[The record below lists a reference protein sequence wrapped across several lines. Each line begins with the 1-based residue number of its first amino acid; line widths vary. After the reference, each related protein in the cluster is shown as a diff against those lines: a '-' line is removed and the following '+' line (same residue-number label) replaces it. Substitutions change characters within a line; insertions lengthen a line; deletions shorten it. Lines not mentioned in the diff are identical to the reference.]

1 MKFNEHNQIN
11 CENASQ
17 SSENPVLVITMNV
30 ELPVTTN
37 SKLSTLKLFFQYL
50 KKITELHCL
59 RFGYYGYNNT

>member
-30 ELPVTTN
+30 ELPVTNNN
-37 SKLSTLKLFFQYL
+37 SLL
-50 KKITELHCL
+50 
-59 RFGYYGYNNT
+59 